1 MRALRRDRLGKLE
14 RAAKLDADDIAAD
27 PQRSL
32 AFPSDADIVQAFSET
47 GLVGSLYEEFEPRI
61 EQVAMAEAVRKA
73 FSSSENLLVEAG
85 TGVGKSM
92 AYLVPAALTARA
104 NNIAVGVATKTNTLL
119 DQLVYHELPAL
130 EKALRLADPDRPFL
144 RR

>member
-1 MRALRRDRLGKLE
+1 M
-14 RAAKLDADDIAAD
+14 
-27 PQRSL
+27 
-32 AFPSDADIVQAFSET
+32 
-47 GLVGSLYEEFEPRI
+47 GSLYEEFEPRI

-119 DQLVYHELPAL
+119 DQLV
-130 EKALRLADPDRPFL
+130 
-144 RR
+144 

>member
-14 RAAKLDADDIAAD
+14 RTAKLDADDIAAD

-104 NNIAVGVATKTNTLL
+104 NNIASALQRRLIPCSISWFTMSCLHWKKRFGWPTLTG
-119 DQLVYHELPAL
+119 
-130 EKALRLADPDRPFL
+130 RL
-144 RR
+144 